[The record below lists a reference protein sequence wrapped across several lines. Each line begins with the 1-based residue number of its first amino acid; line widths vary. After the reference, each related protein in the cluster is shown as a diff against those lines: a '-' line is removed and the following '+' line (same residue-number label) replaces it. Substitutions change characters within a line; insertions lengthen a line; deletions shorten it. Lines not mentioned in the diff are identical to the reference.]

1 MTDHVQSSVLGG
13 IPHGFST
20 KAGFGG
26 FAGLPA
32 VPMVRVRQVHSA
44 DVITVG
50 GALPWTAEQQPEA
63 DAMVTAVPGCLL
75 GIVTADCA
83 PVLLADPGAG
93 VIGAAHAGWRGAV
106 GGVLENTVEAMV
118 GLGAKR
124 ADIRAAIGPSIAPA
138 NYEVDAAFRRQFS
151 EADAAFFTAGRSGHW
166 QFDLPAY
173 AAHRLGLAKVS
184 QIDDLALDTYADDAR
199 FYSYRRATHRNEPTQ
214 GRQISVIGLPA

>member
-1 MTDHVQSSVLGG
+1 MTDHVQSSLLGS

-20 KAGFGG
+20 KAGLGG

-32 VPMVRVRQVHSA
+32 VPMVCVRQVHSA
-44 DVITVG
+44 DVVAID
-50 GALPWTAEQQPEA
+50 GAEPWTAEQQPKA
-63 DAMVTAVPGCLL
+63 DAMVTAAPGCLL

-83 PVLLADPGAG
+83 PVLLVDPKAR

-124 ADIRAAIGPSIAPA
+124 PDIRAVIGPCIAQA
-138 NYEVDAAFRRQFS
+138 NYEVDAAFRHRFS
-151 EADAAFFTAGRSGHW
+151 EADAAFFSNGRPDHW

-173 AAHRLGLAKVS
+173 AVHRLGLAKIGHV
-184 QIDDLALDTYADDAR
+184 DDVALDTYGNDTR
-199 FYSYRRATHRNEPTQ
+199 FYSYRRATHRKEPTE